1 MTVAPPRHPNE
12 PERRTEPGTTAGV
25 FDTIADGM
33 TLVLQR
39 PWLMIAPLAID
50 VILWL
55 LFKVRITPLTE
66 NAAKFIE
73 TSNVADADLAAEG
86 LRALGERV
94 YVSDFLGAFL
104 PSLFAGVPLDTVLNG
119 LVTFISPASG
129 TGVARDA
136 IFEPWRNG
144 VIGPITP
151 ESENPV
157 ALVGMLSLLGS
168 TVAFALYRVPLAR
181 VIRGDRSSSLIK
193 ELGGSWLRFLAYL
206 GVLLLV
212 SAASL
217 IPLAALGVI
226 FAILGFNLTF
236 VFAIALLVFGSMAG
250 IYTYFAVDAIL
261 LHRFG
266 PLQGL
271 RLSYDVGRMYFG
283 QIARFALTSLLI
295 MFGSMALWNEA
306 VGSAPGV
313 ILALVGNAFLGTG
326 LAASSMLFYTDRFRV
341 IRMKRKR
348 AA

>member
-1 MTVAPPRHPNE
+1 
-12 PERRTEPGTTAGV
+12 
-25 FDTIADGM
+25 
-33 TLVLQR
+33 
-39 PWLMIAPLAID
+39 
-50 VILWL
+50 
-55 LFKVRITPLTE
+55 
-66 NAAKFIE
+66 
-73 TSNVADADLAAEG
+73 
-86 LRALGERV
+86 
-94 YVSDFLGAFL
+94 
-104 PSLFAGVPLDTVLNG
+104 
-119 LVTFISPASG
+119 
-129 TGVARDA
+129 
-136 IFEPWRNG
+136 
-144 VIGPITP
+144 
-151 ESENPV
+151 
-157 ALVGMLSLLGS
+157 
-168 TVAFALYRVPLAR
+168 LYRVPLAR